1 MIQAD
6 FLQVYLQTS
15 DAWIEVLIYVYSVA
29 IYAVLVVLH
38 MSMRT
43 LSQIY
48 TAPGDVRNV
57 L

>member
-29 IYAVLVVLH
+29 I
-38 MSMRT
+38 
-43 LSQIY
+43 
-48 TAPGDVRNV
+48 
-57 L
+57 